1 MSRGS
6 AAHRGDERN
15 LIIIVNRGFTVN
27 VFSIERKCDGDANVG
42 EGRMLSLQLMPQRLD
57 GNGAGELSNHL
68 GGSHALAH
76 GGKK

>member
-15 LIIIVNRGFTVN
+15 LVIIVNRGFTVN
-27 VFSIERKCDGDANVG
+27 VLSIERDRDANIA
-42 EGRMLSLQLMPQRLD
+42 EGRMLSLQLVPQRLD
-57 GNGAGELSNHL
+57 GSGPGELPNHL

-76 GGKK
+76 GGEEQ